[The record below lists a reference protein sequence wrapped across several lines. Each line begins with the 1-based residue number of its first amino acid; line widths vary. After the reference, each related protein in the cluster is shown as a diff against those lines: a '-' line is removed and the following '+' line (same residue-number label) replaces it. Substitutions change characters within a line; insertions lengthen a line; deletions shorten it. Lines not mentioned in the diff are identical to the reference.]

1 MFIDFSN
8 LICFD
13 LETTGSHQTLSQL
26 GEDNPRMVDLWEKL
40 YEKRRAA
47 NDQRFLECSSQ
58 EEAYVNN
65 AGLYPE
71 FGRIVNASFTKYD
84 QENNVIQVIS
94 VGGNDEKEI
103 IRSCNTMFSRSSW
116 VAGHNVKGFDVPFFS
131 RRAFINRIMPHDNID
146 TVTKKPWD
154 VRILDTQE
162 IWKFGSFSHSFTS
175 LDLLTTSMGLESPK
189 TEHFGAHVTKMF
201 WDEWNLEEIAKYCE
215 GDVIS
220 TMKLLIMFNDV
231 NADVS
236 LIDIE
241 RKPMKLA
248 LLNKIEIDEED
259 LENLG
264 LDDQE

>member
-1 MFIDFSN
+1 MFIDFTG

-13 LETTGSHQTLSQL
+13 LETAGSHRSLSEL
-26 GEDNPRMVDLWEKL
+26 GQENPRMVDLWEKL
-40 YEKRRAA
+40 YEKRRTA
-47 NDQRFLECSSQ
+47 NDQRFLECSSP

-71 FGRIVNASFTKYD
+71 FGRIVNASFAMYNEEMNT
-84 QENNVIQVIS
+84 IQVIS
-94 VGGNDEKEI
+94 VAGNDEREI
-103 IRSCNTMFSRSSW
+103 INSCNTMFSKSAW
-116 VAGHNVKGFDVPFFS
+116 IAGHNVKGFDVPFFS
-131 RRAFINRIMPHDNID
+131 RRAFINRVMPHDNID

-162 IWKFGSFSHSFTS
+162 IWKFGSFNHSFTS

-189 TEHFGAHVTKMF
+189 TEHFGAHVSHMF

-231 NADVS
+231 DSDVS
-236 LIDIE
+236 SIDVE

-248 LLNKIEIDEED
+248 LFSEDEPSQIGIGND
-259 LENLG
+259 
-264 LDDQE
+264 